1 MSVMQAVK
9 QQSSVAIVLRGVTL
23 PEAATGVFDVMSV
36 RGSSRKYLGIVAI
49 VSDTMSMSPLPRTV
63 VLDATDAVDDLFDT
77 SNPAR
82 LTLVA
87 REGNGNFLLQTQ
99 DIDIRLVSRL

>member
-1 MSVMQAVK
+1 
-9 QQSSVAIVLRGVTL
+9 
-23 PEAATGVFDVMSV
+23 
-36 RGSSRKYLGIVAI
+36 
-49 VSDTMSMSPLPRTV
+49 
-63 VLDATDAVDDLFDT
+63 VDDLFDT

>member
-1 MSVMQAVK
+1 MEALHG
-9 QQSSVAIVLRGVTL
+9 VASNAAEL
-23 PEAATGVFDVMSV
+23 PTSAREWHPFPSWPFDVMSV
-36 RGSSRKYLGIVAI
+36 RGSSRKYLGVVAI

-87 REGNGNFLLQTQ
+87 REGNGSFLLQTQ
-99 DIDIRLVSRL
+99 DMDIRLVSRL